1 MIIDSLVDRRAKKQE
16 ERVSVHSHLVRE
28 GKNGVVDVGK
38 NRSLFH
44 LRVRCIHVAI
54 FDVVPEQRIV
64 VKTQL
69 THLIVSLKSTVSCGT
84 TPIACLRLAWL

>member
-16 ERVSVHSHLVRE
+16 AQEQVSVHSHLVGER
-28 GKNGVVDVGK
+28 KNGVVDVGE

-54 FDVVPEQRIV
+54 FDVVPLEEII
-64 VKTQL
+64 KL
-69 THLIVSLKSTVSCGT
+69 T
-84 TPIACLRLAWL
+84 P